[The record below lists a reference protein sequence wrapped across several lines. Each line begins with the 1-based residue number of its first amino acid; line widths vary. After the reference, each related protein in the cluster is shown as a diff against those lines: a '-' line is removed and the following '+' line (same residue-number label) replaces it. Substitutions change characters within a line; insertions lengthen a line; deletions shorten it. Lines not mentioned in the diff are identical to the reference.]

1 MARDDRLKKVQGVG
15 ADFLETARARAE
27 EFLRELSRAGGDT
40 QERAQGALD
49 DLVEGG
55 RKGTEQLVSV
65 IRREITTQL
74 SLLGLAT
81 KDDLAELERRLSS
94 RVTAAE
100 TTAARSAAESNV
112 AKTAARSARASGAT
126 TPAPATSGTARR
138 TAARKTAEA
147 AKTTAEKT
155 GVAKTAARKSPAK
168 KAAATKKP
176 AG

>member
-49 DLVEGG
+49 DLMEGG
-55 RKGTEQLVSV
+55 RKGTEQLVTL

-74 SLLGLAT
+74 SSLGLAT
-81 KDDLAELERRLSS
+81 KDDLAALERKLSAGRAS
-94 RVTAAE
+94 TG
-100 TTAARSAAESNV
+100 T
-112 AKTAARSARASGAT
+112 AKTAAPRST
-126 TPAPATSGTARR
+126 TARK

-147 AKTTAEKT
+147 T
-155 GVAKTAARKSPAK
+155 GSTAARTTAAKATAAKSTARKSTAAK
-168 KAAATKKP
+168 KAAE
-176 AG
+176 

>member
-49 DLVEGG
+49 DLMEGG
-55 RKGTEQLVSV
+55 RKGTEQLVTL

-74 SLLGLAT
+74 SSLGLAT
-81 KDDLAELERRLSS
+81 KDDLAALERKLSAGRAS
-94 RVTAAE
+94 
-100 TTAARSAAESNV
+100 SAT
-112 AKTAARSARASGAT
+112 AKTAAPRSST
-126 TPAPATSGTARR
+126 TARK

-147 AKTTAEKT
+147 TGSGAAKATA
-155 GVAKTAARKSPAK
+155 AKATSAKSAARKSTAAK
-168 KAAATKKP
+168 KAAE
-176 AG
+176 